1 MIVTA
6 LHFRLC
12 SEPHLSSLINHM
24 LSIMTHIIN
33 EETSLP
39 LLEVVLWNLVK
50 QEKVRVWWKLFPWLY
65 FYAVKYNDQNFQ
77 KSNDVLHYSARE
89 NELSFDPFFFSCC
102 TLVWDFFY
110 FELSSMVIS
119 LLLSVFNSWLSRKNA
134 FVFLLV
140 WQYDF
145 LALSSIT
152 GFTICCFSAC
162 CFCHP

>member
-50 QEKVRVWWKLFPWLY
+50 QEKVRNCFHGCTFMQLSIMIKTF
-65 FYAVKYNDQNFQ
+65 
-77 KSNDVLHYSARE
+77 KSPMM
-89 NELSFDPFFFSCC
+89 FC
-102 TLVWDFFY
+102 TIVQGKM
-110 FELSSMVIS
+110 S
-119 LLLSVFNSWLSRKNA
+119 
-134 FVFLLV
+134 FLLTHFSLV
-140 WQYDF
+140 V
-145 LALSSIT
+145 AL
-152 GFTICCFSAC
+152 
-162 CFCHP
+162 